1 MGRYIPV
8 KEASPEELVRR
19 KERYQR
25 WKKKRLDAGLT
36 AQPYKPRTNE
46 QRARAA
52 LLARRRYVSKPR
64 KKPMMRAPDEQWL
77 HRTLIAA
84 RHRAKKRSMGFSITK
99 DDLSMPIKC
108 PILGIALEV
117 NNGNAT
123 RKNGNS
129 PSIDRIRNMEGYV
142 PGNVRIISARANHLK
157 SDASFEEIEAL
168 YKDFLSRQ
176 PARKGFAHINQ
187 HHIRENAKD
196 GGNRPVVTIKLDGV
210 TRYAREVIFH
220 GETSLKY
227 DGTTLACGARCWI
240 EFDGSV
246 TLIDEMSYAEA
257 KEAA

>member
-8 KEASPEELVRR
+8 NEASPEELKRR
-19 KERYQR
+19 KERYER

-36 AQPYKPRTNE
+36 AQPYKPRTDE

-52 LLARRRYVSKPR
+52 LLARQRYVPKPR
-64 KKPMMRAPDEQWL
+64 KAPTVREPNAQWL
-77 HRTLIAA
+77 HKALIAA
-84 RHRAKKRSMGFSITK
+84 RHRAKKRSMAFSITT
-99 DDLSMPIKC
+99 DDLSIPKKC
-108 PILGIALEV
+108 PVLGIVLEV

-129 PSIDRIRNMEGYV
+129 PSIDRIRNMEGYI

-168 YKDFLSRQ
+168 YKDCLSQR
-176 PARKGFAHINQ
+176 PVRKGFAHINQ

-196 GGNRPVVTIKLDGV
+196 GGNRPVVTVKLDGV

-220 GETSLKY
+220 GETQLKY
-227 DGTTLACGARCWI
+227 DGTALACGARCWI
-240 EFDGSV
+240 EFDGHV
-246 TLIDEMSYAEA
+246 TLIDEMSYSEA